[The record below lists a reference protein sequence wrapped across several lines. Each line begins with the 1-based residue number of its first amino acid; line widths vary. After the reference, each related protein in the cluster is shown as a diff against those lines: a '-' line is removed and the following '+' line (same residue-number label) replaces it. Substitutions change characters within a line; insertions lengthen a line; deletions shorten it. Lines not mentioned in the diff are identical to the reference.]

1 MNGEI
6 TRYYKYKGTS
16 GRVNVPPSV
25 AKTLSWNHK
34 DEIRMIFKTIDGQEG
49 LFLFKK
55 EER

>member
-6 TRYYKYKGTS
+6 TKYYKYEGTS
-16 GRVNVPPSV
+16 GRVNIPPTI
-25 AKTLSWNHK
+25 ANTLNWGHK

-55 EER
+55 KK